1 MKKPTNLI
9 TSEEASKLSNDFTAK
24 NKLISK
30 DIGKPNN
37 CSTWYSLADLEEYFA
52 YIKAEGKVKGY
63 DVDGIRFYLGSYA
76 KNARNPEKQKQ
87 TTVFLAPTGTKTGV
101 QKTRT
106 VSQNLSSP
114 DISAIEPFNKGNDG
128 WPPNGIYPNN

>member
-9 TSEEASKLSNDFTAK
+9 TSKEASQMSNDFSAK

-37 CSTWYSLADLEEYFA
+37 CSTWYSLADLEEYIA
-52 YIKAEGKVKGY
+52 YIKAEGKAKGY
-63 DVDGIRFYLGSYA
+63 NIDGIRFYLGSYS
-76 KNARNPEKQKQ
+76 KSNRNVKKQKQ

-101 QKTRT
+101 QKTKA

-114 DISAIEPFNKGNDG
+114 DISAIEAFNMGQSG
-128 WPPNGIYPNN
+128 WPPNSGYPNK